1 MHPGLPGCV
10 DTESG
15 LNAIFSLFALS
26 LNVNRTHV
34 KMGFLASVKQASELE
49 STGDNESS

>member
-1 MHPGLPGCV
+1 MHPGRV

-15 LNAIFSLFALS
+15 LNAIFFPLFALS

-49 STGDNESS
+49 SNGDNESP